1 MNLTKI
7 VKQFLIFTLKEIYS
21 FFLKLFLFFAL
32 LALLIII
39 VSVAVVSKQ
48 KESINNNYSYIMLSP
63 TNLTDDKLQTNLL
76 KNAKQNI
83 SFRDL
88 TIGIETAAKD
98 QKIKGIIIDLDR
110 VLLTSSNIE
119 ELTPKLEAFKKANK
133 KIYAY
138 GSYIDNQNY
147 SLALNADE
155 IIMVPSSSASISITG
170 YHYSNLYMKKLFD
183 NLGINFEV
191 IHIGD
196 YKSYGEN
203 YNKETMSD
211 GLKSELTRILD
222 TRLNTFTKSISQN
235 RKLDLQTINTKLL
248 NGDLA
253 LQTPFSA
260 RDNGLVDKLE
270 YFGQFLSR
278 IGAKEEDVIDIYSYL
293 SIKTPLKEHAKDKIA
308 IIYAEGPITYLE
320 TSGGDIVITPEN
332 ISQKLSE
339 LNKISNLKGVVL
351 RVNSPG
357 GSALGA
363 EMIYKALS
371 DIQVPI
377 YVSMGSTAASGGYYI
392 SMSGDKIFAD
402 KSTITGSIGVVS
414 ILPKVNKGAEKY
426 GVNSSSIN
434 KGKYSD
440 VYDPF
445 TPLDDDSRNKITQSM
460 TETYKEFKS
469 RVTTNRKISDA
480 KLETLA
486 QGRIWLGE
494 EAKSNGLVDEIGSLD
509 DTIKALAKTLNL
521 TSYEVIDVYS
531 NESFNDLISRFL
543 GRFGASIS
551 ASASAPTEI
560 IKVMDKYKFVEQN
573 NGKPL
578 YYLPYDISTF

>member
-88 TIGIETAAKD
+88 TTGIETAARD
-98 QKIKGIIIDLDR
+98 QKVKGFIIDLDR

-521 TSYEVIDVYS
+521 TSYEVVDIYS

-551 ASASAPTEI
+551 TSTSAPAEI

-578 YYLPYDISTF
+578 YYLPYDVSTF

>member
-155 IIMVPSSSASISITG
+155 IIMVPSSSSSISITG

-260 RDNGLVDKLE
+260 RDNGLIDKLE

-551 ASASAPTEI
+551 TSTSAPAEI

-578 YYLPYDISTF
+578 YYLPYDVSTF

>member
-7 VKQFLIFTLKEIYS
+7 VKQFLVFTLKEIYS

-32 LALLIII
+32 LALIII
-39 VSVAVVSKQ
+39 IISVAVVSKQ
-48 KESINNNYSYIMLSP
+48 KESINKNYSYIMLSP
-63 TNLTDDKLQTNLL
+63 ANLTDDKLQTNLL
-76 KNAKQNI
+76 KNSKQNI

-88 TIGIETAAKD
+88 TMGIETATRD
-98 QKIKGIIIDLDR
+98 QKVKGIIIDLDR

-138 GSYIDNQNY
+138 GSSIDNQNY
-147 SLALNADE
+147 SLALHADE

-170 YHYSNLYMKKLFD
+170 YHYSDLYMKKLFD
-183 NLGINFEV
+183 TLGINFEV

-196 YKSYGEN
+196 FKSYGEN

-211 GLKSELTRILD
+211 GLRSELTRILD

-253 LQTPFSA
+253 LQTPFVA

-270 YFGQFLSR
+270 YFGQFLTR

-293 SIKTPLKEHAKDKIA
+293 SIKTPIKEHAKDKIA
-308 IIYAEGPITYLE
+308 IIYAEGPIAYLE
-320 TSGGDIVITPEN
+320 TSGGDIAITPEN
-332 ISQKLSE
+332 VSQKLSE

-371 DIQVPI
+371 DIRVPI

-392 SMSGDKIFAD
+392 SMAGDKIFAD

-434 KGKYSD
+434 KGKYSNI
-440 VYDPF
+440 YDPF
-445 TPLDDDSRNKITQSM
+445 TPLDDDSRNKIIQSM

-469 RVTTNRKISDA
+469 RVITNRKIPDA

-521 TSYEVIDVYS
+521 TSYEVVDIYS

-551 ASASAPTEI
+551 TSTSAPAEI

-578 YYLPYDISTF
+578 YYLPYDVSTF

>member
-155 IIMVPSSSASISITG
+155 IIMVPSSSSSISITG

-278 IGAKEEDVIDIYSYL
+278 IGAKENDIIDIYSYL
-293 SIKTPLKEHAKDKIA
+293 SIKTPLKERAKDKIA

-551 ASASAPTEI
+551 ASASAPAEI

-578 YYLPYDISTF
+578 YYLPYDVSTF

>member
-155 IIMVPSSSASISITG
+155 IIMVPSSSSSISITG

-260 RDNGLVDKLE
+260 RDNGLIDKLE

-278 IGAKEEDVIDIYSYL
+278 IGAKENDIIDIYSYL
-293 SIKTPLKEHAKDKIA
+293 SIKTPLKERAKDKIA

>member
-7 VKQFLIFTLKEIYS
+7 VKQFLVFTLKEIYS

-48 KESINNNYSYIMLSP
+48 KESINKNYSYIMLSP

-88 TIGIETAAKD
+88 TTGIETAIED
-98 QKIKGIIIDLDR
+98 QKVKGIIIDLDR

-138 GSYIDNQNY
+138 GSSIDNQNY
-147 SLALNADE
+147 SLALHADE

-170 YHYSNLYMKKLFD
+170 YHYSDLYMKKLFD
-183 NLGINFEV
+183 TLGINFEV

-196 YKSYGEN
+196 FKSYGEN

-235 RKLDLQTINTKLL
+235 RKLDSQTINTKLL

-253 LQTPFSA
+253 LQTPFAA

-270 YFGQFLSR
+270 YFGQFLTR

-293 SIKTPLKEHAKDKIA
+293 SIKTPIKEHAKDKIA
-308 IIYAEGPITYLE
+308 IIYAEGPIAYLE

-332 ISQKLSE
+332 VSQKLSE

-371 DIQVPI
+371 DIRVPI

-392 SMSGDKIFAD
+392 SMAGDKIFAD

-434 KGKYSD
+434 KGKYSNI
-440 VYDPF
+440 YDPF
-445 TPLDDDSRNKITQSM
+445 TPLDDDSRNKIIQSM

-469 RVTTNRKISDA
+469 RVITNRKIPDA

-521 TSYEVIDVYS
+521 TSYEVVDIYS

-551 ASASAPTEI
+551 TSTSAPAEI

-578 YYLPYDISTF
+578 YYLPYDVSTF

>member
-48 KESINNNYSYIMLSP
+48 KESINKNYSYIMLSP

-76 KNAKQNI
+76 KNSKQNI

-88 TIGIETAAKD
+88 TMGIETATRD
-98 QKIKGIIIDLDR
+98 QKVKGIIIDLDR

-138 GSYIDNQNY
+138 GSSIDNQNY
-147 SLALNADE
+147 SLALHADE

-170 YHYSNLYMKKLFD
+170 YHYSDLYMKKLFD
-183 NLGINFEV
+183 TLGINFEV

-260 RDNGLVDKLE
+260 RDNGLIDKLE

-392 SMSGDKIFAD
+392 SMAGDKIFAD

-434 KGKYSD
+434 KGKYSNI
-440 VYDPF
+440 YDPF
-445 TPLDDDSRNKITQSM
+445 TPLDDDSRNKIIQSM

-469 RVTTNRKISDA
+469 RVITNRKIPDA

-521 TSYEVIDVYS
+521 TSYEVVDIYS

-551 ASASAPTEI
+551 TSTSAPAEI

-578 YYLPYDISTF
+578 YYLPYDVSTF

>member
-32 LALLIII
+32 LAILIII

-48 KESINNNYSYIMLSP
+48 KESINKNYSYIMLSP
-63 TNLTDDKLQTNLL
+63 ANLTDDKLQTNLL
-76 KNAKQNI
+76 KNSKQNI
-83 SFRDL
+83 SFRNL
-88 TIGIETAAKD
+88 TMGIETATRD
-98 QKIKGIIIDLDR
+98 QKVKGIIIDLDR

-138 GSYIDNQNY
+138 GSSIDNQNY
-147 SLALNADE
+147 SLALHADE

-170 YHYSNLYMKKLFD
+170 YHYSDLYMKKLFD
-183 NLGINFEV
+183 TLGINFEV

-196 YKSYGEN
+196 FKSYGEN

-293 SIKTPLKEHAKDKIA
+293 SIKTPIKEHAKDKIA
-308 IIYAEGPITYLE
+308 IIYAEGPIAYLE

-332 ISQKLSE
+332 VSQKLSE

-371 DIQVPI
+371 DIRVPI

-392 SMSGDKIFAD
+392 SMAGDKIFAD

-434 KGKYSD
+434 KGKYSNI
-440 VYDPF
+440 YDPF
-445 TPLDDDSRNKITQSM
+445 TPLDDDSRNKIIQSM

-469 RVTTNRKISDA
+469 RVITNRKIPDA

-521 TSYEVIDVYS
+521 TSYEVVDIYS

-551 ASASAPTEI
+551 TSTSAPAEI

-578 YYLPYDISTF
+578 YYLPYDVSTF

>member
-260 RDNGLVDKLE
+260 RDNGLIDKLE

-392 SMSGDKIFAD
+392 SMAGDKIFAD

-551 ASASAPTEI
+551 ASASAPAEI

>member
-155 IIMVPSSSASISITG
+155 IIMVPSSSSSISITG

-260 RDNGLVDKLE
+260 RDNGLIDKLE

-521 TSYEVIDVYS
+521 TSYEVVDVYS

-551 ASASAPTEI
+551 ASASAPAEI

-578 YYLPYDISTF
+578 YYLPYDVSTF

>member
-7 VKQFLIFTLKEIYS
+7 VKQFLVFTLKEIYS

-260 RDNGLVDKLE
+260 RDNGLIDKLE

-521 TSYEVIDVYS
+521 TSYEVVDVYS

-551 ASASAPTEI
+551 ASASAPAEI

-578 YYLPYDISTF
+578 YYLPYDVSTF

>member
-7 VKQFLIFTLKEIYS
+7 VKQFLVFTLKEIYS

-32 LALLIII
+32 LALIII
-39 VSVAVVSKQ
+39 IISVAVVSKQ
-48 KESINNNYSYIMLSP
+48 KESINKNYSYIMLSP
-63 TNLTDDKLQTNLL
+63 ANLTDDKLQTNLL
-76 KNAKQNI
+76 KNSKQNI

-88 TIGIETAAKD
+88 TMGIETATRD
-98 QKIKGIIIDLDR
+98 QKVKGIIIDLDR

-138 GSYIDNQNY
+138 GSSIDNQNY
-147 SLALNADE
+147 SLALHADE

-170 YHYSNLYMKKLFD
+170 YHYSDLYMKKLFD
-183 NLGINFEV
+183 TLGINFEV

-196 YKSYGEN
+196 FKSYGEN

-293 SIKTPLKEHAKDKIA
+293 SIKTPIKEHAKDKIA
-308 IIYAEGPITYLE
+308 IIYAEGPIAYLE
-320 TSGGDIVITPEN
+320 TSGGDIAITPEN
-332 ISQKLSE
+332 VSQKLSE

-371 DIQVPI
+371 DIRVPI

-392 SMSGDKIFAD
+392 SMAGDKIFAD

-434 KGKYSD
+434 KGKYSNI
-440 VYDPF
+440 YDPF
-445 TPLDDDSRNKITQSM
+445 TPLDDDSRNKIIQSM

-469 RVTTNRKISDA
+469 RVITNRKIPDA

-521 TSYEVIDVYS
+521 TSYEVVDIYS

-551 ASASAPTEI
+551 TSTSAPAEI

-578 YYLPYDISTF
+578 YYLPYDVSTF

>member
-48 KESINNNYSYIMLSP
+48 KESINKNYSYIMLSP
-63 TNLTDDKLQTNLL
+63 ANLTDDKLQTNLL
-76 KNAKQNI
+76 KNSKQNI

-88 TIGIETAAKD
+88 TMGIETATRD
-98 QKIKGIIIDLDR
+98 QKVKGIIIDLDR

-138 GSYIDNQNY
+138 GSSIDNQNY
-147 SLALNADE
+147 SLALHADE

-170 YHYSNLYMKKLFD
+170 YHYSDLYMKKLFD
-183 NLGINFEV
+183 TLGINFEV

-260 RDNGLVDKLE
+260 RDNGLIDKLE

-392 SMSGDKIFAD
+392 SMAGDKIFAD

-434 KGKYSD
+434 KGKYSNI
-440 VYDPF
+440 YDPF
-445 TPLDDDSRNKITQSM
+445 TPLDDDSRNKIIQSM

-469 RVTTNRKISDA
+469 RVITNRKIPDA

-521 TSYEVIDVYS
+521 TSYEVVDIYS

-551 ASASAPTEI
+551 TSTSAPAEI

-578 YYLPYDISTF
+578 YYLPYDVSTF

>member
-7 VKQFLIFTLKEIYS
+7 VKQFLVFTLKEIYS

-32 LALLIII
+32 LALIII
-39 VSVAVVSKQ
+39 IISVAVVSKQ
-48 KESINNNYSYIMLSP
+48 KESINKNYSYIMLSP
-63 TNLTDDKLQTNLL
+63 ANLTDDKLQTNLL
-76 KNAKQNI
+76 KNSKQNI

-88 TIGIETAAKD
+88 TMGIETATRD
-98 QKIKGIIIDLDR
+98 QKVKGIIIDLDR

-138 GSYIDNQNY
+138 GSSIDNQNY
-147 SLALNADE
+147 SLALHADE

-170 YHYSNLYMKKLFD
+170 YHYSDLNMKKLFD
-183 NLGINFEV
+183 TLGINFEV

-196 YKSYGEN
+196 FKSYGEN

-293 SIKTPLKEHAKDKIA
+293 SIKTPIKEHAKDKIA
-308 IIYAEGPITYLE
+308 IIYAEGPIAYLE
-320 TSGGDIVITPEN
+320 TSGGDIAITPEN
-332 ISQKLSE
+332 VSQKLSE

-371 DIQVPI
+371 DIRVPI

-392 SMSGDKIFAD
+392 SMAGDKIFAD

-434 KGKYSD
+434 KGKYSNI
-440 VYDPF
+440 YDPF
-445 TPLDDDSRNKITQSM
+445 TPLDDDSRNKIIQSM

-469 RVTTNRKISDA
+469 RVITNRKIPDA

-521 TSYEVIDVYS
+521 TSYEVVDIYS

-551 ASASAPTEI
+551 TSTSAPAEI

-578 YYLPYDISTF
+578 YYLPYDVSTF

>member
-260 RDNGLVDKLE
+260 RDNGLIDKLE

-434 KGKYSD
+434 KGKYSNI
-440 VYDPF
+440 YDPF
-445 TPLDDDSRNKITQSM
+445 TPLDDDSRNKIIQSM

-469 RVTTNRKISDA
+469 RVITNRKIPDA

-521 TSYEVIDVYS
+521 TSYEVVDIYS

-551 ASASAPTEI
+551 TSTSAPAEI

-578 YYLPYDISTF
+578 YYLPYDVSTF

>member
-32 LALLIII
+32 LALIII
-39 VSVAVVSKQ
+39 IISVAVVSKQ
-48 KESINNNYSYIMLSP
+48 KESINKNYSYIMLSP
-63 TNLTDDKLQTNLL
+63 ANLTDDKLQTNLL
-76 KNAKQNI
+76 KNSKQNI

-88 TIGIETAAKD
+88 TMGIETATRD
-98 QKIKGIIIDLDR
+98 QKVKGIIIDLDR

-392 SMSGDKIFAD
+392 SMAGDKIFAD

-445 TPLDDDSRNKITQSM
+445 TPLDDDSRNKIIQSM

-469 RVTTNRKISDA
+469 RVITNRKIPDA

-551 ASASAPTEI
+551 ASASAPAEI

-578 YYLPYDISTF
+578 YYLPYDVSTF

>member
-260 RDNGLVDKLE
+260 RDNGLIDKLE

-392 SMSGDKIFAD
+392 SMAGDKIFAD

-445 TPLDDDSRNKITQSM
+445 TPLDDDSRNKIIQSM

-551 ASASAPTEI
+551 ASASAPAEI

-578 YYLPYDISTF
+578 YYLPYDVSTF

>member
-260 RDNGLVDKLE
+260 RDNGLIDKLE

-392 SMSGDKIFAD
+392 SMAGDKIFAD

-521 TSYEVIDVYS
+521 TSYEVVDVYS

-551 ASASAPTEI
+551 ASASAPAEI

-578 YYLPYDISTF
+578 YYLPYDVSTF

>member
-260 RDNGLVDKLE
+260 RDNGLIDKLE

-392 SMSGDKIFAD
+392 SMAGDKIFAD

-434 KGKYSD
+434 KGKYSNI
-440 VYDPF
+440 YDPF
-445 TPLDDDSRNKITQSM
+445 TPLDDDSRNKIIQSM

-469 RVTTNRKISDA
+469 RVITNRKISDA

-521 TSYEVIDVYS
+521 TSYEVVDIYS

-551 ASASAPTEI
+551 TSTSAPAEI

-578 YYLPYDISTF
+578 YYLPYDVSTF

>member
-260 RDNGLVDKLE
+260 RDNGLIDKLE

-426 GVNSSSIN
+426 GVNSSSIY
-434 KGKYSD
+434 KGKHSD

-578 YYLPYDISTF
+578 YYLPYDVSTF

>member
-260 RDNGLVDKLE
+260 RDNGLIDKLE

-392 SMSGDKIFAD
+392 SMAGDKIFAD

-445 TPLDDDSRNKITQSM
+445 TPLDDDSRNKIIQSM

-469 RVTTNRKISDA
+469 RVITNRKISDA

-551 ASASAPTEI
+551 ASASAPAEI

-578 YYLPYDISTF
+578 YYLPYDVSTF

>member
-7 VKQFLIFTLKEIYS
+7 VKQFLVFTLKEIYS

-48 KESINNNYSYIMLSP
+48 KESINKNYSYIMLSP
-63 TNLTDDKLQTNLL
+63 TNLTDDKLQPHLL

-88 TIGIETAAKD
+88 TTGIETAIED
-98 QKIKGIIIDLDR
+98 QKVKGIIIDLDR

-147 SLALNADE
+147 SLALHADE

-170 YHYSNLYMKKLFD
+170 YHYSDLYMKKLFD
-183 NLGINFEV
+183 TLGINFEV

-196 YKSYGEN
+196 FKSYGEN

-293 SIKTPLKEHAKDKIA
+293 SIKTPIKEHAKDKIA
-308 IIYAEGPITYLE
+308 IIYAEGPIAYLE

-332 ISQKLSE
+332 VSQKLSE

-371 DIQVPI
+371 DIRVPI

-392 SMSGDKIFAD
+392 SMAGDKIFAD

-434 KGKYSD
+434 KGKYSNI
-440 VYDPF
+440 YDPF
-445 TPLDDDSRNKITQSM
+445 TPLDDDSRNKIIQSM

-469 RVTTNRKISDA
+469 RVITNRKIPDA

-521 TSYEVIDVYS
+521 TSYEVVDIYS

-551 ASASAPTEI
+551 TSTSAPAEI

-578 YYLPYDISTF
+578 YYLPYDVSTF

>member
-7 VKQFLIFTLKEIYS
+7 VKQFLVFTLKEIYS

-32 LALLIII
+32 LALIII
-39 VSVAVVSKQ
+39 IISVAVVSKQ
-48 KESINNNYSYIMLSP
+48 KESINKNYSYIMLSP
-63 TNLTDDKLQTNLL
+63 ANLTDDKLQTNLL
-76 KNAKQNI
+76 KNSKQNI

-88 TIGIETAAKD
+88 TMGIETATRD
-98 QKIKGIIIDLDR
+98 QKVKGIIIDLDR

-138 GSYIDNQNY
+138 GSSIDNQNY
-147 SLALNADE
+147 SLALHADE

-170 YHYSNLYMKKLFD
+170 YHYSDLYMKKLFD
-183 NLGINFEV
+183 TLGINFEV

-196 YKSYGEN
+196 FKSYGEN

-293 SIKTPLKEHAKDKIA
+293 SIKTPIKEHAKDKIA
-308 IIYAEGPITYLE
+308 IIYAEGPIAYLE
-320 TSGGDIVITPEN
+320 TSGGDIAITPEN
-332 ISQKLSE
+332 VSQKLSE

-371 DIQVPI
+371 DIRVPI

-392 SMSGDKIFAD
+392 SMAGDKIFAD

-434 KGKYSD
+434 KGKYSNI
-440 VYDPF
+440 YDPF
-445 TPLDDDSRNKITQSM
+445 TPLDDDSRNKIIQSM

-469 RVTTNRKISDA
+469 RVITNRKIPDA

-521 TSYEVIDVYS
+521 TSYEVVDVYS

>member
-88 TIGIETAAKD
+88 TTGIETAARD
-98 QKIKGIIIDLDR
+98 QKVKGFIIDLDR

-155 IIMVPSSSASISITG
+155 IIMVPSSSSSISITG

-260 RDNGLVDKLE
+260 RDNGLIDKLE

-551 ASASAPTEI
+551 ASASAPAEI

-578 YYLPYDISTF
+578 YYLPYDVSTF

>member
-98 QKIKGIIIDLDR
+98 QKVKGIIIDLDR

-260 RDNGLVDKLE
+260 RDNGLIDKLE

-551 ASASAPTEI
+551 ASASAPAEI

-578 YYLPYDISTF
+578 YYLPYDVSTF

>member
-7 VKQFLIFTLKEIYS
+7 VKQFLVFTLKEIYS

-32 LALLIII
+32 LALIII
-39 VSVAVVSKQ
+39 IISVAVVSKQ
-48 KESINNNYSYIMLSP
+48 KESINKNYSYIMLSP
-63 TNLTDDKLQTNLL
+63 ANLTDDKLQTNLL
-76 KNAKQNI
+76 KNSKQNI

-88 TIGIETAAKD
+88 TMGIETATRD
-98 QKIKGIIIDLDR
+98 QKVKGIIIDLDR

-138 GSYIDNQNY
+138 GSSIDNQNY
-147 SLALNADE
+147 SLALHADE

-170 YHYSNLYMKKLFD
+170 YHYSDLYMKKLFD
-183 NLGINFEV
+183 TLGINFEV

-196 YKSYGEN
+196 FKSYGEN

-235 RKLDLQTINTKLL
+235 RKLDSQTINTKLL

-253 LQTPFSA
+253 LQTPFAA

-270 YFGQFLSR
+270 YFGQFLTR

-293 SIKTPLKEHAKDKIA
+293 STKTPLKERAKDKIA

-320 TSGGDIVITPEN
+320 TSGEDIVITPEN

-339 LNKISNLKGVVL
+339 LNKIPNLKGVVL

-392 SMSGDKIFAD
+392 SMAGDKIFAD

-434 KGKYSD
+434 KGKYSN

-469 RVTTNRKISDA
+469 RVITNRKISDA

-521 TSYEVIDVYS
+521 TSYEVVDIYS

-551 ASASAPTEI
+551 TSTSAPAEI

-578 YYLPYDISTF
+578 YYLPYDVSTF

>member
-88 TIGIETAAKD
+88 TIGIETATRD
-98 QKIKGIIIDLDR
+98 QKVKGIIIDLDR

-260 RDNGLVDKLE
+260 RDNGLIDKLE

-392 SMSGDKIFAD
+392 SMAGDKIFAD

-551 ASASAPTEI
+551 TSTSAPAEI

-578 YYLPYDISTF
+578 YYLPYDVSTF

>member
-48 KESINNNYSYIMLSP
+48 KESINKNYSYIMLSP

-260 RDNGLVDKLE
+260 RDNGLIDKLE

-392 SMSGDKIFAD
+392 SMAGDKIFAD

-551 ASASAPTEI
+551 TSTSAPAEI

-578 YYLPYDISTF
+578 YYLPYDVSTF

>member
-293 SIKTPLKEHAKDKIA
+293 SIKTPIKEHAKDKIA
-308 IIYAEGPITYLE
+308 IIYAEGPIAYLE
-320 TSGGDIVITPEN
+320 TSGGDIAITPEN
-332 ISQKLSE
+332 VSQKLSE

-371 DIQVPI
+371 DIRVPI

-392 SMSGDKIFAD
+392 SMAGDKIFAD

-434 KGKYSD
+434 KGKYSNI
-440 VYDPF
+440 YDPF
-445 TPLDDDSRNKITQSM
+445 TPLDDDSRNKIIQSM

-469 RVTTNRKISDA
+469 RVITNRKIPDA

-521 TSYEVIDVYS
+521 TSYEVVDIYS

-551 ASASAPTEI
+551 TSTSAPAEI

-578 YYLPYDISTF
+578 YYLPYDVSTF

>member
-88 TIGIETAAKD
+88 TMGIETATRD
-98 QKIKGIIIDLDR
+98 QKVKGIIIDLDR

-260 RDNGLVDKLE
+260 RDNGLIDKLE

-392 SMSGDKIFAD
+392 SMAGDKIFAD

-551 ASASAPTEI
+551 ASASAPAEI

-578 YYLPYDISTF
+578 YYLPYDVSTF

>member
-260 RDNGLVDKLE
+260 RDNGLIDKLE

-551 ASASAPTEI
+551 TSTSAPAEI

-578 YYLPYDISTF
+578 YYLPYDVSTF

>member
-260 RDNGLVDKLE
+260 RDNGLIDKLE

-278 IGAKEEDVIDIYSYL
+278 IGAKENDIIDVYSYL
-293 SIKTPLKEHAKDKIA
+293 SIKTPLKERAKDKIA

-392 SMSGDKIFAD
+392 SMAGDKIFAD

-551 ASASAPTEI
+551 TSTSAPAEI

-578 YYLPYDISTF
+578 YYLPYDVSTF

>member
-138 GSYIDNQNY
+138 GSSIDNQNY
-147 SLALNADE
+147 SLALHADE

-392 SMSGDKIFAD
+392 SMAGDKIFAD

-521 TSYEVIDVYS
+521 TSYEVVDVYS

-551 ASASAPTEI
+551 ASASAPAEI

-578 YYLPYDISTF
+578 YYLPYDVSTF

>member
-155 IIMVPSSSASISITG
+155 IIMVPSSSSSISITG

-260 RDNGLVDKLE
+260 RDNGLIDKLE

-392 SMSGDKIFAD
+392 SMAGDKIFAD

-445 TPLDDDSRNKITQSM
+445 TPLDDDSRNKIIQSM

-469 RVTTNRKISDA
+469 RVITNRKIPDA